1 MDGRRTC
8 MHREGAVRVGNG
20 DALLELLAD
29 LEEGF
34 LCSSASREGGVPVE
48 LLVLQRGSVGVK

>member
-8 MHREGAVRVGNG
+8 THRERAVRVGNVM
-20 DALLELLAD
+20 LFLVLLAD

-34 LCSSASREGGVPVE
+34 LCSSASREGGST
-48 LLVLQRGSVGVK
+48 GGIVGATERECGG

>member
-1 MDGRRTC
+1 MLFL
-8 MHREGAVRVGNG
+8 V
-20 DALLELLAD
+20 LLAD

-34 LCSSASREGGVPVE
+34 LCSSASRERGAPVE